1 MIEKKRRAY
10 EECIYKRGTL
20 QEKEKMCKTW
30 KVEKEE
36 LNDEKLY

>member
-1 MIEKKRRAY
+1 MKNAYTNEEHCKRKK
-10 EECIYKRGTL
+10 
-20 QEKEKMCKTW
+20 KMCKTW